1 MGNQTNIFVAFNL
14 AEREEEK
21 ERRKG
26 EIVSQ
31 FVHGKR
37 AKERSI
43 VTSIALGY
51 CICSKPITTPPSERA
66 SFRVHPRAGMCRER
80 VPSWLAERNVTL
92 QSLPPP
98 LLPVPRPDPRYRSA
112 RFHPII
118 STSFV
123 PFRSNSKPQ
132 QQPTR
137 EPFAK
142 TFAMKPIV
150 AATTD
155 PEIPSSSTD
164 IILNTF

>member
-66 SFRVHPRAGMCRER
+66 SFQVHPRAGMCRER

-92 QSLPPP
+92 Q
-98 LLPVPRPDPRYRSA
+98 
-112 RFHPII
+112 
-118 STSFV
+118 
-123 PFRSNSKPQ
+123 KP
-132 QQPTR
+132 
-137 EPFAK
+137 
-142 TFAMKPIV
+142 
-150 AATTD
+150 
-155 PEIPSSSTD
+155 PSSSSTGSPPRSAVSFRTISPDNFD
-164 IILNTF
+164 IFRAISFKFETTTAAHP